1 MTDDLPNTYRIREA
15 WLEAL
20 ADSPGVLCRHGSG
33 GEMLTRICD
42 SQRSVV
48 KAIGHGGGRLGVA
61 EDLMPTGECKVCS
74 TGYEAFTA
82 ATPHTMLLRIASQ

>member
-1 MTDDLPNTYRIREA
+1 
-15 WLEAL
+15 
-20 ADSPGVLCRHGSG
+20 
-33 GEMLTRICD
+33 
-42 SQRSVV
+42 VV

-82 ATPHTMLLRIASQ
+82 ATPHTMLLQIASQ